1 MHISVMQGN
10 LTSPSVT
17 RALYLSIFQ
26 YRWIETSYSLADRS
40 LSACSGIDVTEVNAL
55 EGLILKR
62 LRSERRVCSRR

>member
-40 LSACSGIDVTEVNAL
+40 LSAAGIDVTEVNAL
-55 EGLILKR
+55 E
-62 LRSERRVCSRR
+62 V